1 MVFRFESV
9 VHYNKDRQGYEVDYS
24 NFNNTIQVD
33 TPLCSA
39 RELRDFYRVQ
49 DDFRQIGKS

>member
-1 MVFRFESV
+1 M

-24 NFNNTIQVD
+24 NFNQTIQVD

-39 RELRDFYRVQ
+39 HELHDFYRVQ
-49 DDFRQIGKS
+49 DDFRQVGKK